1 MIGIKVEH
9 PGVILREE
17 YLEPMGIT
25 QTRLARDIGI
35 SYLRV
40 NELVNGKRGIT
51 PDTAIR
57 LSKYLGTTADYWMN
71 WQSAYDL
78 QRAEKKYHSEYRKIP
93 RCSPEKAASG
103 SAG

>member
-1 MIGIKVEH
+1 MIGLKIEH

-25 QTRLARDIGI
+25 QTRLAHDIGI

-51 PDTAIR
+51 PDTALR
-57 LSKYLGTTADYWMN
+57 LSKYLGTTAEYWMN
-71 WQSAYDL
+71 WQSAYNL
-78 QRAEKKYHSEYRKIP
+78 QKAEKRGRSDYRRIRHFTPK
-93 RCSPEKAASG
+93 KAAG
-103 SAG
+103 